1 MAQLEMAAYSMIY
14 AMLCQC
20 PSPPQE
26 RTSFLMNVY
35 RRLSMDLFLPHLVL
49 QVQPKG
55 AVFFFFHT
63 MQNLQIDRARVHQ
76 SMGHIEKKNETHVYV
91 QRLLTQALLLFKQID
106 I

>member
-55 AVFFFFHT
+55 TVFFFFSY
-63 MQNLQIDRARVHQ
+63 NAKPPIDRARVHQ
-76 SMGHIEKKNETHVYV
+76 SMGHIEKKNETQVYV
-91 QRLLTQALLLFKQID
+91 QRLLTTTVVLLL
-106 I
+106 